1 MSSTTRSPGSNGASW
16 ASGDQSRPPPC
27 SVSRA
32 VFVTITGALLVA
44 ALVLLVARPAVERG
58 GWSEL
63 VIIAAIF
70 AGVLL
75 IERRLR

>member
-1 MSSTTRSPGSNGASW
+1 M
-16 ASGDQSRPPPC
+16 
-27 SVSRA
+27 SRA
-32 VFVTITGALLVA
+32 VFVTIAGALLVA

-63 VIIAAIF
+63 VIVAAIF

>member
-1 MSSTTRSPGSNGASW
+1 MRRAAFATIAGAILM
-16 ASGDQSRPPPC
+16 AG
-27 SVSRA
+27 
-32 VFVTITGALLVA
+32 
-44 ALVLLVARPAVERG
+44 LVLLVARPAVERG

-63 VIIAAIF
+63 LLVVAIF